1 MTTQLDLLN
10 PTIDD
15 ATSRRLGL
23 QRTREVKR
31 PRMLQPVARPGNSPA
46 KSCALVDVPRA
57 AVADP
62 ETSHLAA
69 ARIKASG
76 ALGEQ
81 QRHAIDLVTAHP
93 GMTSAELADIAAG
106 RGDGHF
112 ARMRSQLGRRLAD
125 LKGVHASQGDARIC
139 RITQAKCVTW
149 WPL

>member
-1 MTTQLDLLN
+1 MSEQLSLLS

-31 PRMLQPVARPGNSPA
+31 PRMG
-46 KSCALVDVPRA
+46 LVDVPRA
-57 AVADP
+57 AAADP

-69 ARIKASG
+69 AAIKASG
-76 ALGEQ
+76 VLGEQ
-81 QRHAIDLVTAHP
+81 QCHALDLVRAHP
-93 GMTSAELADIAAG
+93 GLTSAELADVASH
-106 RGDGHF
+106 RGDGHY

-125 LKGVHASQGDARIC
+125 LKGVHARQGEARIC
-139 RITQAKCVTW
+139 RMTQAKCVTW